1 MSLLSKIF
9 ARENPNLAMRPLYDA
24 IVGEGRRLSWYQQGS
39 VPDTIDGRFD
49 MVVAILSLVLIRLE
63 KEEEAAQ
70 ASAWL
75 TEIFISDMDGQL
87 RQIGIGDMIV
97 GKHIGKMMSAL
108 GGRLG
113 AYRNAL
119 KGDTD
124 LDADLRGAIV
134 RNIFRGEAPDDDALG
149 FVAASLEQFY
159 GSLVDISAK
168 NIISGT
174 LPASV
179 D

>member
-9 ARENPNLAMRPLYDA
+9 ARENPNLAMRPLYEA
-24 IVGEGRRLSWYQQGS
+24 IVKEARRLSWYEQGG

-49 MVVAILSLVLIRLE
+49 IIVVILSLVLIRLE
-63 KEEEAAQ
+63 AEKDTAQ

-75 TEIFISDMDGQL
+75 TEIFVSDMDGQL

-113 AYRNAL
+113 AYRDAL
-119 KGDTD
+119 TGK
-124 LDADLRGAIV
+124 ADLRGAIV
-134 RNIFRGEAPDDDALG
+134 RNVFRGEMPDDIALG

-159 GSLVDISAK
+159 QSLVGISAED
-168 NIISGT
+168 IIFGT
-174 LPASV
+174 LPAST

>member
-1 MSLLSKIF
+1 MSLLSNIF
-9 ARENPNLAMRPLYDA
+9 ARENPNLAMRPLYGA
-24 IVGEGRRLSWYQQGS
+24 IVKEGRRLSWYEQGN

-63 KEEEAAQ
+63 KEADTAQ
-70 ASAWL
+70 TSAWL
-75 TEIFISDMDGQL
+75 TEIFVSDMDGQL

-113 AYRNAL
+113 AYRDTL
-119 KGDTD
+119 KGK
-124 LDADLRGAIV
+124 ADLGDAIV
-134 RNIFRGEAPDDDALG
+134 RNIFRGEAPDDAALA
-149 FVAASLEQFY
+149 FITDSLRKFY
-159 GSLVDISAK
+159 QRLSDISAE

-174 LPASV
+174 LPAGA